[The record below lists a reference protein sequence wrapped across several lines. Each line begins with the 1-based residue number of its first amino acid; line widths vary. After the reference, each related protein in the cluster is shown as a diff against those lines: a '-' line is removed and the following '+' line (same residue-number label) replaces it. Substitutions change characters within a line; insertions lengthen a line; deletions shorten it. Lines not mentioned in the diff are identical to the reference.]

1 MRRFLAAVF
10 MVMACATGAAA
21 DSIEEAKSAYDR
33 GDYAMAAQLIRSLA
47 EQGNARAQNNMGGL
61 YTQGRGVPQ
70 DFVRAHMWFTVA
82 ATALSADE
90 GKAAMKNRDHVAS
103 QMTAEQIGKAQEMA
117 RHCQQSKF
125 KECD

>member
-1 MRRFLAAVF
+1 MRRFLFAVF
-10 MVMACATGAAA
+10 VVVACATDAAA
-21 DSIEEAKSAYDR
+21 DSMEEAKSAYGR
-33 GDYAMAAQLIRSLA
+33 GDYALAAQLIRSLA

-70 DFVRAHMWFTVA
+70 DFVRAYMWFNVA
-82 ATALSADE
+82 AAALSGDE

-103 QMTAEQIGKAQEMA
+103 QMTAEQIGKAQEMV